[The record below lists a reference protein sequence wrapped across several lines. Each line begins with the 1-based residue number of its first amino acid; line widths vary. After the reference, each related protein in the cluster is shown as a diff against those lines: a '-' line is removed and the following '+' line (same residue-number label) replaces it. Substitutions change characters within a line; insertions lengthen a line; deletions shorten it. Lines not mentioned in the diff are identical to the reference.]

1 MDTNYNKESNFIQK
15 EKELFIYLNENDD
28 NKDKSHNEF
37 LNYSQKTSSSDLLK
51 NDDKNKNNIIKYNNK
66 NNLIQSLCVR
76 TSKKLKK
83 GILIIT
89 KSFII

>member
-1 MDTNYNKESNFIQK
+1 MKPFIPPIIYMDTNYNKESNFIQK

-51 NDDKNKNNIIKYNNK
+51 NDDKNKNI
-66 NNLIQSLCVR
+66 
-76 TSKKLKK
+76 
-83 GILIIT
+83 
-89 KSFII
+89 

>member
-37 LNYSQKTSSSDLLK
+37 LNYS
-51 NDDKNKNNIIKYNNK
+51 
-66 NNLIQSLCVR
+66 
-76 TSKKLKK
+76 
-83 GILIIT
+83 
-89 KSFII
+89 